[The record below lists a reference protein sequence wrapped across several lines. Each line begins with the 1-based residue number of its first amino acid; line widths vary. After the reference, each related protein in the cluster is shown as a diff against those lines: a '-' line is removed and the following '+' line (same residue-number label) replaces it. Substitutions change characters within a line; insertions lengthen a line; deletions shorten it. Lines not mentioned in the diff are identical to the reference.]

1 MHRLGFLSL
10 LIVPALALG
19 ACSSSSSKQGAA
31 TTTTKTVA
39 PVAPLRV
46 LVTNDDGV
54 HAPGIDALVQA
65 LRALPQITITVVAPA
80 VNQSGTGGKTTK
92 GTLTHS
98 ATATASNY
106 PAIAVRG
113 YPADTIVW
121 AIDDHGVAQ
130 RPDVVLSGVNNGQN
144 IGPFIKISGTV
155 GAARAAAARGIPAL
169 AISAGVGAPT
179 NFAAGAHQAIV
190 WLDAH
195 RAALAAHTVHAS
207 VTNINVPTC
216 AHGSTRAL
224 VVVPVAPP
232 GVNAGVPV
240 NCVSPAPRPANDVD
254 GFEHGYIVET
264 DDLP

>member
-1 MHRLGFLSL
+1 MF
-10 LIVPALALG
+10 VPALALG
-19 ACSSSSSKQGAA
+19 ACSSSSSKQDSA
-31 TTTTKTVA
+31 TTTTKA
-39 PVAPLRV
+39 PAAPAPLRV

-65 LRALPQITITVVAPA
+65 LRALPNVTVTVVAPA
-80 VNQSGTGGKTTK
+80 VNQSGTGGKTST
-92 GTLTHS
+92 GTLQHS
-98 ATATASNY
+98 ATTTASNY
-106 PAIAVRG
+106 PATAVRG

-169 AISAGVGAPT
+169 AISAGIGAPT

-195 RAALAAHTVHAS
+195 RAALSAHTVHAT

-216 AHGSTRAL
+216 AHGSTRPL

-232 GVNAGVPV
+232 GVNAGLAV
-240 NCVSPAPRPANDVD
+240 NCVSPAPNPANDVD

-264 DDLP
+264 DDLPASA